1 MLLLLKRLNDIHFS
15 SLMAVY
21 EEGNRENGDD
31 LYPQETPER
40 RLAQAE
46 ADFHDYLR
54 QVFFPTPGAVYAL
67 WESDG
72 KYLSA
77 LRLEPYRDGFLIA
90 GLETAPEQRKKGYAS
105 QLLAAVQ
112 AHYSGEKLYSHV
124 AKGNIA
130 SLATH
135 RKCGFRRISEHAV
148 YIDGSANNRCCTL
161 LYE

>member
-40 RLAQAE
+40 RLALAE

-67 WESDG
+67 WEADG

-135 RKCGFRRISEHAV
+135 RKCGFRRIAEYAV